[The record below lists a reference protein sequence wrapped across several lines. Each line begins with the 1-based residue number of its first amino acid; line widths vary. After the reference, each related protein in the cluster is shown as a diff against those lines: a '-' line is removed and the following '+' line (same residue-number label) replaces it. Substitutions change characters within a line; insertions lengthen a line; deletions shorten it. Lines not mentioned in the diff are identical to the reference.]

1 MSKIKIKKTDTQVC
15 LESDSWIQDIEEST
29 TLWIASLSDGTK
41 AFMDDDR
48 PNLYHSAW
56 VRLKEY
62 CETNNLHVVKMQLK
76 FRSHSE
82 FVFDEDSEGY
92 CFRKGVLGSFGSA
105 NQHFYLVGIL
115 KNGIVNMQKWSVPE
129 LILSE
134 TDERNPSDLSD
145 CLILR
150 TKSNG

>member
-1 MSKIKIKKTDTQVC
+1 MDCQVC
-15 LESDSWIQDIEEST
+15 FERDGWIQDIEEST
-29 TLWIASLSDGTK
+29 TIWICTLSNGEIIYQ
-41 AFMDDDR
+41 DDERPDR
-48 PNLYHSAW
+48 MHHSAW
-56 VRLKEY
+56 VRLKNY
-62 CETNNLHVVKMQLK
+62 CEANGLYVVKIQLK

-82 FVFDEDSEGY
+82 FVFDEEADGY

-150 TKSNG
+150 SKSNG